1 LAVIAARL
9 RFAGEKNTN
18 WEFWRNE
25 ILNEVTS
32 TRIGFIGLG
41 SMGANMARC
50 LQKAGH
56 ILIVHDLNK
65 SASAELVSHGA
76 SWADSPAAC
85 ASQCDVLITSLP
97 KPDNVRQ
104 VMQGENGALLALKEG
119 ATWVDMTTND
129 AELIKSLAK
138 LGAERSINV
147 VDAPVTGAVD
157 GARTA
162 ALTIF
167 VGGDAPV
174 MDSVQPILEA
184 MGSVI
189 RCGALGTG
197 NAVKLVTN
205 YLWFTHAAVMGEA
218 LLMGKQAG
226 VPLDVLWDA
235 VKRSV
240 GDSFV
245 ARHDV
250 PSIFAGHYDP
260 SFTLGLCVKDI
271 GLCENLA
278 KQGGVP
284 TPIGNKVAEQFRLA
298 AETYGE
304 HAAELHVAKLI
315 EDEVGT
321 ELRLQGD
328 FKPHWEV

>member
-1 LAVIAARL
+1 LSQA
-9 RFAGEKNTN
+9 
-18 WEFWRNE
+18 
-25 ILNEVTS
+25 TS
-32 TRIGFIGLG
+32 TSISTSIGFIGLG

-56 ILIVHDLNK
+56 ELTVHDLNE
-65 SASAELVSHGA
+65 SAAAELVSHGA
-76 SWADSPAAC
+76 TWADSAAAC
-85 ASQCDVLITSLP
+85 ASRCDLLITSLP

-104 VMQGENGALLALKEG
+104 VMQGENGALLALQEG

-138 LGAERSINV
+138 QCAERSIRV

-162 ALTIF
+162 TLTIF
-167 VGGDAPV
+167 AGGDTAV
-174 MDSVQPILEA
+174 LDSVQPVLEA

-218 LLMGKQAG
+218 LLLGKQAG

-235 VKRSV
+235 IKRSV

-284 TPIGNKVAEQFRLA
+284 TPIGSKVAERFRLA
-298 AETYGE
+298 ADTYGE

-315 EDEVGT
+315 EDEVGS
-321 ELRLQGD
+321 ELRLKGD
-328 FKPHWEV
+328 YKPHWEV